1 MTDAEKVILSR
12 NKTYYQNI
20 WECFMDR
27 RKSLSKAL
35 TKALKGGY
43 DVNFIPRG
51 SLRKPILLVVLG
63 HTGKSEAKDVKLL
76 LDAGADVNL
85 TDLSGLNAL
94 MTAVSFNW
102 DIGIIKEI
110 LTKTKNIN
118 VVTQQENN
126 TALGLLCQ
134 NILQQSYLFTPKNC
148 LSAEDKSLI
157 KDFLDAGADPDID
170 GKWKKPDYCY
180 VTKDN
185 QKELQKSMLAYIEKY
200 RERKESLKFA
210 PESIF
215 EYEL

>member
-1 MTDAEKVILSR
+1 M
-12 NKTYYQNI
+12 
-20 WECFMDR
+20 
-27 RKSLSKAL
+27 
-35 TKALKGGY
+35 
-43 DVNFIPRG
+43 
-51 SLRKPILLVVLG
+51 
-63 HTGKSEAKDVKLL
+63 